1 MSAPNTGTCSP
12 WAQVEDLASPC
23 AELDPDLLLDGLQMA
38 SDVLYDFT
46 RRRWPGECTT
56 TVRPCGYRTKT
67 RWSLTGAG
75 WCGCAFRRTCGC
87 RGLSEIRLPGHAV
100 SAVTAVA
107 IDGAVL
113 DASRYRVDNHRWLV
127 YLPESDTATRQAWP
141 CCQRL
146 DRPDTELDTF
156 SVTYAHGSAP
166 PAGGRRAAMT
176 LGCQLATA
184 WTPAV
189 AGQCKLPKRVTT
201 VARQGTT
208 LAVLDPLTLFRDG
221 LTGLEDVDLWV
232 GAVNRGTDRRNATVW
247 SPNGH
252 AGHRFRRST
261 TAIAAPGGGFLYGGY
276 GGGY

>member
-12 WAQVEDLASPC
+12 WADVDDLTGPC
-23 AELDPDLLLDGLQMA
+23 AELDAELLAEALQVA

-56 TVRPCGYRTKT
+56 TVRPCGYRTTT
-67 RWSLTGAG
+67 RWGVAGAG
-75 WCGCAFRRTCGC
+75 WCGCTSRRSCGC

-100 SAVTAVA
+100 SAVTTVL
-107 IDGAVL
+107 IDGVEL
-113 DASRYRVDNHRWLV
+113 DAGRFRVDDHRWLV
-127 YLPESDTATRQAWP
+127 YLPESDDAERQAWP

-146 DRPDTELDTF
+146 DLADTEVDTF
-156 SVTYAHGSAP
+156 SVTYAQGSAP
-166 PAGGRRAAMT
+166 PAGGRRATLT

-184 WTPAV
+184 WTPGV

-208 LAVLDPLTLFRDG
+208 LAVVDPLTLFKDG
-221 LTGLEDVDLWV
+221 LTGLADVDLWV
-232 GAVNRGTDRRNATVW
+232 GAVNRGGDRRNASVW

-252 AGHRFRRST
+252 AGHKHRRVNT
-261 TAIAAPGGGFLYGGY
+261 
-276 GGGY
+276 